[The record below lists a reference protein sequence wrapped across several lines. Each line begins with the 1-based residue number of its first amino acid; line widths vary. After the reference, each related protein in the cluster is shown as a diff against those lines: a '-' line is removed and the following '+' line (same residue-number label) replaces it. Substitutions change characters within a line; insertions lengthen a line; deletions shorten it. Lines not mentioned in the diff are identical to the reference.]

1 MSRATLLST
10 AQTVIQAYN
19 TWTPTSVLAFR
30 APHCEHQFLPN
41 SLKQPCLNNAQYAAY
56 FVPLM
61 PHFRSFTV
69 TVHDTVVDEV
79 ARKVVMRAS
88 STAETDVGPYAN
100 EYMIVLRMTE
110 DGRLV
115 ERFDEFNDSAFIV
128 EFLPRLREKM
138 GGA

>member
-1 MSRATLLST
+1 M
-10 AQTVIQAYN
+10 
-19 TWTPTSVLAFR
+19 
-30 APHCEHQFLPN
+30 
-41 SLKQPCLNNAQYAAY
+41 
-56 FVPLM
+56 
-61 PHFRSFTV
+61 

-115 ERFDEFNDSAFIV
+115 ERFDEFNDSAFIRG
-128 EFLPRLREKM
+128 FLPRLWEKM
-138 GGA
+138 GV

>member
-10 AQTVIQAYN
+10 AQTAIQGYN
-19 TWTPTSVLAFR
+19 TWTPTSILAYR
-30 APHCEHQFLPN
+30 APHCEHHILPT
-41 SLKQPCLNNAQYAAY
+41 SLNRPPLNNAQYAAY

-61 PHFRSFTV
+61 SHFRSFRV

-100 EYMIVLRMTE
+100 EYVLVMRMTE

-115 ERFDEFNDSAFIV
+115 ERFDEFVDSAVSAGFM
-128 EFLPRLREKM
+128 PRLREKM
-138 GGA
+138 GV